1 MKRTSYG
8 VYFLMILVAVLSL
21 CFPSHDGLCGDPPW
35 RTEFDETCANTSDA
49 MALSV
54 TELQVLITKCEKLQK
69 AIEQLDE
76 STHKVFLKR
85 ILKCKNLYQFVLD
98 TKKSTSGQREQ

>member
-1 MKRTSYG
+1 
-8 VYFLMILVAVLSL
+8 
-21 CFPSHDGLCGDPPW
+21 
-35 RTEFDETCANTSDA
+35 

-54 TELQVLITKCEKLQK
+54 AELQVLVTKCEKLQK

-76 STHKVFLKR
+76 STYKVFLKR

-98 TKKSTSGQREQ
+98 TKKSTPGQALR